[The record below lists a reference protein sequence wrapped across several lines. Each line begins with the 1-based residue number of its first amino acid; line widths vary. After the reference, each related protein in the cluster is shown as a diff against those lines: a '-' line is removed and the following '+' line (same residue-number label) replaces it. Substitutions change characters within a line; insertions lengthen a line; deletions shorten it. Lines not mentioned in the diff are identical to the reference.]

1 MKKQILFI
9 MPDLPSGGAEKLL
22 IDILRNFDHKRY
34 AVTLLLEYRQGVY
47 LQDIPSE
54 VNLKTMFKAS
64 NIWLER
70 WHHLLHILHC
80 YHLYHAVV
88 HKLVLLFVLRG
99 LKFDTIVSF
108 MEGEAVRL
116 HSYLMGKAK
125 RNVSWVHIDL
135 KTKHWTQI
143 FFRSDKHECR
153 VYEGMDCV
161 VFVSQEAKSKFLELY
176 HIDEKKCCVQY
187 NLIDKESI
195 TVSGMAA
202 PLTVSGERLAVS
214 GIKGEGMACG
224 RVKGEGEASLTAH
237 RSPLTEAKRL
247 SAHRSSA
254 NPAEGSPLN
263 VPIICMVGRLNPQK
277 RYDRALRVAKRLKED
292 GIDFTLQILG
302 EGHLEAELKEMAREL
317 DIEDRVEW
325 KGFVKPP
332 YGYMQAADIYW
343 NTSEAE
349 GYPLVVCEAVCLGR
363 PVVATAICGT
373 TEILAQGAYGCLTSE
388 KEEDIYQKMKEMLTS
403 ETQRQEYAA
412 KALEGAERFDV
423 ERVMNDIYTLIG

>member
-1 MKKQILFI
+1 MKKRILFI

-22 IDILRNFDHKRY
+22 VDILRNFDHERY

-54 VNLKTMFKAS
+54 VKLLTMFKAS

-70 WHHLLHILHC
+70 WHRLLRMLHC
-80 YHLYHAVV
+80 YHLYHSVV

-99 LKFDTIVSF
+99 LEFDTIVSF
-108 MEGEAVRL
+108 MEGEAVRI

-135 KTKHWTQI
+135 KTKHWTTP
-143 FFRSDKHECR
+143 FFKDNKHER
-153 VYEGMDCV
+153 TVYERMDRII
-161 VFVSQEAKSKFLELY
+161 FVSEEAQRKFYELF
-176 HIDEKKCCVQY
+176 DLPEEKGTVQY
-187 NLIDKESI
+187 NLIDRS
-195 TVSGMAA
+195 
-202 PLTVSGERLAVS
+202 
-214 GIKGEGMACG
+214 
-224 RVKGEGEASLTAH
+224 RVKGEGERAFGERMSGVACGQVNGERGAGNEERKRAEWPAH
-237 RSPLTEAKRL
+237 RSPLTESKRL
-247 SAHRSSA
+247 SG
-254 NPAEGSPLN
+254 PT
-263 VPIICMVGRLNPQK
+263 ICMVGRLNPQK

-302 EGHLEAELKEMAREL
+302 EGHLEAELKEMTRNL

-349 GYPLVVCEAVCLGR
+349 GYPLVVCEALCLGR

-388 KEEDIYQKMKEMLTS
+388 EEEDIYLKMKEMLTS
-403 ETQRQEYAA
+403 ETQRQAYAA
-412 KALEGAERFDV
+412 KALKRAERFDV
-423 ERVMNDIYTLIG
+423 TEVMENIYALLEGRR

>member
-22 IDILRNFDHKRY
+22 IDILRNFDHERY

-47 LQDIPSE
+47 LPDIPSE

-70 WHHLLHILHC
+70 WHRLLHILHC

-143 FFRSDKHECR
+143 FFRSDRHECR

-176 HIDEKKCCVQY
+176 NVNEKKCCVQY

-195 TVSGMAA
+195 
-202 PLTVSGERLAVS
+202 TVSGERLAVS

-224 RVKGEGEASLTAH
+224 RVKGEGEGLRPGEGERVKGEGEASLTAH
-237 RSPLTEAKRL
+237 RSPLT
-247 SAHRSSA
+247 
-254 NPAEGSPLN
+254 
-263 VPIICMVGRLNPQK
+263 VPTICMVGRLNPQK

-403 ETQRQEYAA
+403 ETRRQEYAA